1 MWADFSPLLV
11 AQAVACYAPLPVN
24 CLAQDRRGHRLI
36 VLPVLRGTAEIYFR
50 GWCVQLLAI
59 GAALIAFLLQRL
71 GSTTSEV
78 AKGLN
83 LDSGRVSVRLAQ
95 LAKAGEVKNTS
106 HGYTIEPGARPGGH
120 ERALR
125 RRHQGNE
132 EMLFGVERG
141 GRCGCHGAAS
151 SHRASWMF
159 DGVWGEFLRREM
171 MV

>member
-1 MWADFSPLLV
+1 MTRAGQKLV
-11 AQAVACYAPLPVN
+11 ARRRDELN
-24 CLAQDRRGHRLI
+24 RDRGSRRLLQVVDARRASSRRATARGRQGD
-36 VLPVLRGTAEIYFR
+36 PD
-50 GWCVQLLAI
+50 
-59 GAALIAFLLQRL
+59 AALIAFLLQRL
-71 GSTTSEV
+71 GSATSEV